1 MFSKN
6 REKGSLTLETA
17 LILPLFFF
25 MFMFI
30 IGYFG
35 VISARNTISHALIQ
49 ATTSLSLDSYANE
62 SFERLGYNEE
72 DGITLWNSIA
82 DIAADLIR
90 GTPDPYFAN
99 KDRWYKS
106 NSNTDVVKKRFIGY
120 LVGSDGDATDKANK
134 KLKSLGVE
142 NGLNGMSFEYAVVE
156 GDLKITVK
164 YKINSYF
171 NFFGLGSTSVEQ
183 STMAKMWK
191 YDKTNK

>member
-6 REKGSLTLETA
+6 RETGSLTLETA

-49 ATTSLSLDSYANE
+49 ATKSLSLDSYASE
-62 SFERLGYNEE
+62 SFVSLGYSEE
-72 DGITLWNSIA
+72 DGITFWNSLSDLVA
-82 DIAADLIR
+82 DIIR
-90 GTPDPYFAN
+90 ANPDPYFAN
-99 KDRWYKS
+99 KDKWYTS
-106 NSNTDVVKKRFIGY
+106 NSNTEVIKKRFIGY
-120 LVGSDGDATDKANK
+120 LVGSEGNPTDNANK

-142 NGLNGMSFEYAVVE
+142 NGLDGMTFEYAVVD
-156 GDLKITVK
+156 GDLKVTVN

-171 NFFGLGSTSVEQ
+171 NFFGLGSTSVKQ
-183 STMAKMWK
+183 TTMAKMWL
-191 YDKTNK
+191 YDKTN